1 MTSDNFIKYKK
12 ELLSNPPGDY
22 ETNFIKNYDIS
33 KKFNQKIENF
43 NEPINYDIQN
53 YDFDE
58 EEFLY
63 QEAIKDSQRTF
74 TDEQNKNPNKIN
86 DENESKKNIKYLSDP
101 IIQNALEFG
110 FNLNDAIEAL
120 KICGH
125 NEELVMNYLC
135 NNQK

>member
-1 MTSDNFIKYKK
+1 M
-12 ELLSNPPGDY
+12 
-22 ETNFIKNYDIS
+22 
-33 KKFNQKIENF
+33 NQKIENF
-43 NEPINYDIQN
+43 NEPINDDIQN

-63 QEAIKDSQRTF
+63 QEAIKDSQRTY

-86 DENESKKNIKYLSDP
+86 DENEGKSNIEYLSEP

>member
-1 MTSDNFIKYKK
+1 M
-12 ELLSNPPGDY
+12 
-22 ETNFIKNYDIS
+22 
-33 KKFNQKIENF
+33 
-43 NEPINYDIQN
+43 QN
-53 YDFDE
+53 YEFDE

-63 QEAIKDSQRTF
+63 QEAFKDSQRTF
-74 TDEQNKNPNKIN
+74 TEEQNKSPNKID

-120 KICGH
+120 EICGH
-125 NEELVMNYLC
+125 NEELVMDYLC